1 MLLETDQH
9 FFHRTNR
16 QMRARRH
23 NMTSRYSAHMLH
35 AVCSAVTTE
44 SSFMTHDLN
53 SPFSGDLGAL
63 PIDAL
68 LPERPAII
76 GEFSPAYE
84 AFKTAT
90 LSDLE
95 PATSYEY
102 VLALQLVDLNWAI
115 LQRKASADIELS
127 VGTEK
132 EIRFEIRDA
141 LNGEGEREYRRL
153 LKYFEAAGG
162 DEDDFEDPIDWDAIS
177 NRIDNLVTDL
187 KSVDPL
193 IRGKATA
200 EAITLGVDPRL
211 ILSQQYLE
219 NFNYRRHSDTLPN
232 LEKRARQLSA
242 EYREV
247 QKARPI
253 DVVPVSQA

>member
-1 MLLETDQH
+1 
-9 FFHRTNR
+9 
-16 QMRARRH
+16 
-23 NMTSRYSAHMLH
+23 
-35 AVCSAVTTE
+35 
-44 SSFMTHDLN
+44 MTHYLGTSSVSDL
-53 SPFSGDLGAL
+53 SSL
-63 PIDAL
+63 PIDAI

-127 VGTEK
+127 VGTENK
-132 EIRFEIRDA
+132 IWLELKSK
-141 LNGEGEREYRRL
+141 LNREGEKEYTRL
-153 LKYFEAAGG
+153 LRAFEDAGG
-162 DEDDFEDPIDWDAIS
+162 DEDDFEDPIDWDAIV
-177 NRIDNLVTDL
+177 NRVDKLVIDL
-187 KSVDPL
+187 KSADPL
-193 IRGKATA
+193 SSEKATA
-200 EAITLGVDPRL
+200 EAISIGVDPRL
-211 ILSQQYLE
+211 ILSQQYFD

-232 LEKRARQLSA
+232 LEKRTRQLSA

-253 DVVPVSQA
+253 DVVSVSKY

>member
-1 MLLETDQH
+1 
-9 FFHRTNR
+9 
-16 QMRARRH
+16 
-23 NMTSRYSAHMLH
+23 
-35 AVCSAVTTE
+35 
-44 SSFMTHDLN
+44 MTHDLN

-95 PATSYEY
+95 PTNNYEF

-132 EIRFEIRDA
+132 EIWSELRDK
-141 LNGEGEREYRRL
+141 LNWKGRREYQRL
-153 LKYFEAAGG
+153 LEEFEDQGG
-162 DEDDFEDPIDWDAIS
+162 DEDGFEDPIDWDAIS
-177 NRIDNLVTDL
+177 NRVDMIVAEL
-187 KSVDPL
+187 KSLDPSS
-193 IRGKATA
+193 RGKATA
-200 EAITLGVDPRL
+200 EAIAIGVDPRL
-211 ILSQQYLE
+211 ILSKQYFE

-253 DVVPVSQA
+253 DVVSVSQT

>member
-1 MLLETDQH
+1 M
-9 FFHRTNR
+9 
-16 QMRARRH
+16 A
-23 NMTSRYSAHMLH
+23 
-35 AVCSAVTTE
+35 
-44 SSFMTHDLN
+44 HDLN
-53 SPFSGDLGAL
+53 PSTASDFGSLAIRD
-63 PIDAL
+63 L

-84 AFKTAT
+84 AFKIAT

-95 PATSYEY
+95 PTNNYEF

-153 LKYFEAAGG
+153 LKDFEAAGG

-200 EAITLGVDPRL
+200 EAISLGVDPRL
-211 ILSQQYLE
+211 ILSQQYFD
-219 NFNYRRHSDTLPN
+219 NFKYRRHSDTLPN

-242 EYREV
+242 EYRLGSFSLINSVKENRV
-247 QKARPI
+247 
-253 DVVPVSQA
+253 

>member
-1 MLLETDQH
+1 MA
-9 FFHRTNR
+9 N
-16 QMRARRH
+16 
-23 NMTSRYSAHMLH
+23 Y
-35 AVCSAVTTE
+35 
-44 SSFMTHDLN
+44 LN
-53 SPFSGDLGAL
+53 STAGGDFGSLA
-63 PIDAL
+63 INDL

-95 PATSYEY
+95 PTNNYEF

-132 EIRFEIRDA
+132 EIRAELRDK
-141 LNGEGEREYRRL
+141 LNWKGEREYRRL
-153 LKYFEAAGG
+153 LKEFEAEGG
-162 DEDDFEDPIDWDAIS
+162 DEDDFDDPIDWDAIS
-177 NRIDNLVTDL
+177 KRADNLVNDL
-187 KSVDPL
+187 QSINPL
-193 IRGKATA
+193 IRGNATA
-200 EAITLGVDPRL
+200 EAITIGVDPRL
-211 ILSQQYLE
+211 ILSKQYFE

-247 QKARPI
+247 QNARPI
-253 DVVPVSQA
+253 DVVPVSQT